1 MDPKNERIFILSILG
16 LILLASFFSY
26 HFFTF
31 KHTQISKAKA
41 FLAEHKVA
49 MALDILENTRAKIKK
64 KDLNLEMLMLY
75 ALIKS
80 KRFKE
85 ADLQI
90 ENVEYVPKNYH
101 EQFKEIIDI
110 LSVNEEPK
118 LIAKLIAKSH
128 KIKFD
133 EDYFID
139 LSKQRTSLE
148 AEMKILEEGLS
159 YIREKLENHKS
170 PKKKNEKELAT
181 RKLEDYILKRC
192 VEDSNYY
199 IGCQDYKT
207 SLVYL
212 EKAKKLKVINDS
224 TLKDDYYFN
233 LALTHK
239 NLGNITQAWDNMQIA
254 AKLGSSRAK
263 SMIKALNEKYS
274 PEDDKDKKK
283 EPNKAP
289 ALY

>member
-16 LILLASFFSY
+16 LIVLASALSY

-31 KHTQISKAKA
+31 KHSQIAKAKA

-49 MALDILENTRAKIKK
+49 MALDILEQTRAKIKK

-75 ALIKS
+75 ALVKS
-80 KRFKE
+80 KRFTE

-90 ENVEYVPKNYH
+90 ENVEHVPKNYNK
-101 EQFKEIIDI
+101 EFKEIIDI
-110 LSVNEEPK
+110 LSINEEPK

-133 EDYFID
+133 EDYFIE
-139 LSKQRTSLE
+139 LSKQRNSLE
-148 AEMKILEEGLS
+148 AEMRILEEGLV

-170 PKKKNEKELAT
+170 ARKKINKELAT

-199 IGCQDYKT
+199 IGCQDYET
-207 SLVYL
+207 SLYYL
-212 EKAKKLKVINDS
+212 EKAKKLKVINNS

-263 SMIKALNEKYS
+263 FMIRSLNEKYK
-274 PEDDKDKKK
+274 PEKEEKKDQKQSQ
-283 EPNKAP
+283 A
-289 ALY
+289 

>member
-1 MDPKNERIFILSILG
+1 MDPKTERFFIVSILG
-16 LILLASFFSY
+16 VILLASAFSY

-31 KHTQISKAKA
+31 KHSQISKAKA

-49 MALDILENTRAKIKK
+49 MALDILEKTRAKLKK

-75 ALIKS
+75 ALVKS
-80 KRFKE
+80 KRFAE

-110 LSVNEEPK
+110 LSINEESK

-133 EDYFID
+133 EDYFIE
-139 LSKQRTSLE
+139 LSKQRNSLE
-148 AEMKILEEGLS
+148 AEMKILEEGLV
-159 YIREKLENHKS
+159 YIREKLESHKS
-170 PKKKNEKELAT
+170 PKKKNDKELAT
-181 RKLEDYILKRC
+181 RKLEDYIFKRC
-192 VEDSNYY
+192 IEDSNYY

-207 SLVYL
+207 SLIYL
-212 EKAKKLKVINDS
+212 EKAKKLKVIGDS

-263 SMIKALNEKYS
+263 SMIKALNEKFS
-274 PEDDKDKKK
+274 PEDEDKK
-283 EPNKAP
+283 NQKAKTQ
-289 ALY
+289 

>member
-1 MDPKNERIFILSILG
+1 MDPKNERIFILTILV
-16 LILLASFFSY
+16 LIVLASALSY

-31 KHTQISKAKA
+31 KHTQIAKAKS

-49 MALDILENTRAKIKK
+49 LALDILEKTRSKIKK
-64 KDLNLEMLMLY
+64 KDLNLEMLTLY
-75 ALIKS
+75 ALVKS
-80 KRFKE
+80 KRFTE
-85 ADLQI
+85 AEIQI
-90 ENVEYVPKNYH
+90 ENVDHVPKNYNK
-101 EQFKEIIDI
+101 EFKEIIDI
-110 LSVNEEPK
+110 LSINEEPK

-133 EDYFID
+133 EDYFIE
-139 LSKQRTSLE
+139 LSKQRSSLE
-148 AEMKILEEGLS
+148 AEMRILEEGLT

-170 PKKKNEKELAT
+170 ARKKINKEQAT

-207 SLVYL
+207 SLFYL

-263 SMIKALNEKYS
+263 FMIRSLNEKYK
-274 PEDDKDKKK
+274 PEEEKKTSQT
-283 EPNKAP
+283 
-289 ALY
+289 

>member
-1 MDPKNERIFILSILG
+1 MDPKNERIFILSTLA
-16 LILLASFFSY
+16 LILLASAFSY

-49 MALDILENTRAKIKK
+49 MALDILEKTRSKIKK

-80 KRFKE
+80 KRFSE
-85 ADLQI
+85 AELQI
-90 ENVEYVPKNYH
+90 ENVEYVPKSYN

-148 AEMKILEEGLS
+148 AEMKILEEGLL
-159 YIREKLENHKS
+159 YIREKQKNHKS
-170 PKKKNEKELAT
+170 SKNKNYRQLAT
-181 RKLEDYILKRC
+181 QKIEDYILKRC
-192 VEDSNYY
+192 IEDSNYY

-207 SLVYL
+207 SLFYL
-212 EKAKKLKVINDS
+212 EVAKKLKVINAS

-239 NLGNITQAWDNMQIA
+239 SLGNITQAWDNMQIA

-263 SMIKALNEKYS
+263 FMIRSLNEKYS
-274 PEDDKDKKK
+274 NQNDGKPLEKSL
-283 EPNKAP
+283 N
-289 ALY
+289 

>member
-1 MDPKNERIFILSILG
+1 MDPKNERIFILSVLG
-16 LILLASFFSY
+16 LIVLASALSY

-31 KHTQISKAKA
+31 KHSQISKAKA

-49 MALDILENTRAKIKK
+49 MALEILETTREKIKK

-75 ALIKS
+75 ALVKS
-80 KRFKE
+80 KRFSE

-90 ENVEYVPKNYH
+90 ENLDHVPKNYYN
-101 EQFKEIIDI
+101 EFREIIDI
-110 LSVNEEPK
+110 LSINEEPK

-133 EDYFID
+133 EDYFIE
-139 LSKQRTSLE
+139 LSKQRSSLE
-148 AEMKILEEGLS
+148 AEMRILEEGLI

-170 PKKKNEKELAT
+170 ARKKTNKELAT

-207 SLVYL
+207 SLFYL
-212 EKAKKLKVINDS
+212 EKAKKLKVINNS

-263 SMIKALNEKYS
+263 FMIRSLNEKYK
-274 PEDDKDKKK
+274 PEKEEKNSKK
-283 EPNKAP
+283 P
-289 ALY
+289 AEA

>member
-1 MDPKNERIFILSILG
+1 MDPKNERFFILSILA
-16 LILLASFFSY
+16 LILLASAFSY
-26 HFFTF
+26 YFFTF

-41 FLAEHKVA
+41 YLAEHKVA
-49 MALDILENTRAKIKK
+49 MALDILEKTKARIKK
-64 KDLNLEMLMLY
+64 RDLNLEMLMLY
-75 ALIKS
+75 ALVKS
-80 KRFKE
+80 KRFKDAE
-85 ADLQI
+85 LQI
-90 ENVEYVPKNYH
+90 ENLDYVPKNYH

-110 LSVNEEPK
+110 LSINEEPV

-133 EDYFID
+133 EDYFIE
-139 LSKQRTSLE
+139 LSKQRNSLE
-148 AEMKILEEGLS
+148 AEMKILEEGLF
-159 YIREKLENHKS
+159 YIREKLENHKN
-170 PKKKNEKELAT
+170 PKNKNYKELAT

-207 SLVYL
+207 SLHYL

-263 SMIKALNEKYS
+263 YMIRSLNEKYS
-274 PEDDKDKKK
+274 PDLDKLEKKSK
-283 EPNKAP
+283 KTN
-289 ALY
+289 